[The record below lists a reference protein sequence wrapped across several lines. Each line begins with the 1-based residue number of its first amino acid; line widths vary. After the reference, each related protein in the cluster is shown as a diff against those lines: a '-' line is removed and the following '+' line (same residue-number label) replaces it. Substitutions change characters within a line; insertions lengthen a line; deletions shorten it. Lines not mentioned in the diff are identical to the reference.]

1 MTADASL
8 RRTRIAIAEPDAE
21 PAADTA
27 DTTDAV
33 GKDQFLVA
41 LGERTR
47 ALRAQRGLTRKS
59 LAKAAHVSERHLA
72 NVEMGVGNASVQFL
86 RQLAA
91 ALGCQLVA
99 LVGDA
104 AESGPEWL
112 LIREILRGRSDADLG
127 KARSR
132 LVALFGAPASEAARR
147 GRIALIG
154 LRGAGKSTLG
164 RELAAT
170 WGVPFVELNR
180 HIESLAGCEIAEIHS
195 LYGPAAYRR
204 YEKRALEDVVE
215 RFPKAVIATPGGIVS
230 DASTFGL
237 LLSHCYTVW
246 VRASTESHMSR
257 VLAQGDTR
265 PMAGNAEAMK
275 DLRRI
280 LDSRS
285 AFYSKADIAF
295 DTDGLSAARAGVALR
310 KRLEAVAAAER
321 TPPLTR
327 PFDSKMQ

>member
-1 MTADASL
+1 MTADVSP
-8 RRTRIAIAEPDAE
+8 RRARPAPVE
-21 PAADTA
+21 PAAEGVA
-27 DTTDAV
+27 AEGA
-33 GKDQFLVA
+33 GKDAFLVA

-59 LAKAAHVSERHLA
+59 LATAAKVSERHLA

-86 RQLAA
+86 RQLAE
-91 ALGCQLVA
+91 ALSCQLVE

-112 LIREILRGRSDADLG
+112 LIREILRGRSDAELG
-127 KARSR
+127 SARAR

-164 RELAAT
+164 RALATT
-170 WGVPFVELNR
+170 WSVPFVELNR
-180 HIESLAGCEIAEIHS
+180 HIEALAGCHIAEIHS

-204 YEKRALEDVVE
+204 YEKRALEDVVT
-215 RFPKAVIATPGGIVS
+215 RYPKALIATPGGIVS

-246 VRASTESHMSR
+246 VRASPESHMAR

-295 DTDGLSAARAGVALR
+295 DTDGLTASQAGAALR
-310 KRLEAVAAAER
+310 ARLEAVASAEHAAGVKARQEY
-321 TPPLTR
+321 TP
-327 PFDSKMQ
+327 